1 MLNTHP
7 SLHHLGPAQ
16 STGSEAPTA
25 RSDSGSGEHWQVV
38 TSPRQAK
45 GQQGASREDDKQQG
59 PGPKAPAVVQP
70 VVPAPSAA
78 QVEAASSADDI
89 DDLADVDAEEAGGE
103 GGDTD
108 VDENWGEWD

>member
-1 MLNTHP
+1 MV
-7 SLHHLGPAQ
+7 
-16 STGSEAPTA
+16 TG
-25 RSDSGSGEHWQVV
+25 
-38 TSPRQAK
+38 PRQAK
-45 GQQGASREDDKQQG
+45 AQKEAPREEGKQQG
-59 PGPKAPAVVQP
+59 PGTRAPAVVQP

-78 QVEAASSADDI
+78 QGEAAPSTDDI